1 MVFLNWVTK
10 MALNSGLNN
19 DRWIRSCFG
28 VKNPKLSAQDR
39 RARTE
44 SGVRFKFEDTTFG
57 GSKAINSPAAFTEF
71 ADLPVKGITTRNAY
85 TYGNPL
91 WQDIMA
97 AQDEASGAELDQTS
111 SNGMGRTY
119 SEVYSDTGEY
129 VTLRFGLPK
138 QNALLSFFTSF
149 YDSDAAALARTGET
163 PSIFLKATAAVGS
176 VIGMALSPAFL
187 LVKTVSFLVGRPVSK
202 FYYLDP
208 KMHLYWMAANLI
220 LNSIMVNAKVIPRL
234 SGYNQSDENI
244 ADQWNQV
251 KSYHEQMPDIFRKNG
266 GIDLFGVANRY
277 NRLAMVF
284 HERVSSIAIEATS
297 QGAFVD
303 AIRNFYT
310 NSLNGAIT
318 GHTAPEA
325 TAYIMRYIEAAE
337 QGLDNISGEDI
348 EKRVLMFTSPEA
360 VAEAEGAAVE
370 EELSAEESNARYNN
384 SLARWSFSSMVA
396 DHIKSAFN
404 EGAEFIT
411 WRVENTGATQE
422 SFSNSTGEAAIG
434 SGFNAMSG
442 SARELRFNAG
452 NFQTGLGPLDS
463 IGSAIGSVIGA
474 AASAVKLEGLKS
486 LLGNAFVD
494 IPDIVTGS
502 SSNMPSMSYTMELRP
517 WSNDPI
523 TRVIELHAPIAMALA
538 MVLPISTG
546 KHSYNQPLIC
556 EAYSRSRVVCKLG
569 CVTQMSISRGTSNLA
584 RNAEGDPLGVTINWT
599 LTDLSKVVHM
609 PVNTDMSA
617 WSKFAQFTG
626 RAIDSGIQGISGGN
640 SRYFQAGAAA
650 ITDSRIYDDTNK
662 YTDYMAVLGGLSLQ
676 EQIYTGQRLKINMLT
691 SMTNFDTWISASHH
705 INRLGS
711 DTFFG
716 RAFSLLARGTAAT
729 N

>member
-1 MVFLNWVTK
+1 
-10 MALNSGLNN
+10 MATNQLLNN
-19 DRWIRSCFG
+19 DQWIRSCFG
-28 VKNPKLSAQDR
+28 VRNPSRTTNDR

-71 ADLPVKGITTRNAY
+71 ADLPVKGITVRGAY
-85 TYGNPL
+85 TYGNPM
-91 WQDIMA
+91 WQDVMA
-97 AQDEASGAELDQTS
+97 KMDENAPEELDQTA

-149 YDSDAAALARTGET
+149 YDSSAASLARTGET
-163 PSIFLKATAAVGS
+163 PSIFLKITGAVGS

-187 LVKTVSFLVGRPVSK
+187 LVKTVSFLVNKPVSK

-220 LNSIMVNAKVIPRL
+220 LNSIMVNAGIIPRL
-234 SGYNQSDENI
+234 SGRDQSDE
-244 ADQWNQV
+244 DLEGQWNQV
-251 KSYHEQMPDIFRKNG
+251 KSYHEMMPDIFRANG

-284 HERVSSIAIEATS
+284 HEAVSNIAIEATS

-303 AIRNFYT
+303 SVRKFYT
-310 NSLNGAIT
+310 NSLNGSIT
-318 GHTAPEA
+318 GATTPEA
-325 TAYIMRYIEAAE
+325 TAYILRYIEATE
-337 QGLDNISGEDI
+337 GGLESVTADQLNEEVVTQMLEAKVSMFETPGE
-348 EKRVLMFTSPEA
+348 E
-360 VAEAEGAAVE
+360 EGAGSEEPAVTE
-370 EELSAEESNARYNN
+370 ADGAARYNN
-384 SLARWSFSSMVA
+384 RLARWSFSSLVV
-396 DHIKSAFN
+396 DHLKAAFN

-442 SARELRFNAG
+442 SAKELRFNAG
-452 NFQTGLGPLDS
+452 NFQTGVGFVDS
-463 IGSAIGSVIGA
+463 IGSAINSVIGTA
-474 AASAVKLEGLKS
+474 ADAVKLEGLKA

-502 SSNMPSMSYTMELRP
+502 SSSMPSMSYTMELRP

-523 TRVIELHAPIAMALA
+523 TRVMELHAPIAMALA

-546 KHSYNQPLIC
+546 KHSYNLPLIC
-556 EAYSRSRVVCKLG
+556 EAYSRSRIVNKLA
-569 CVTQMSISRGTSNLA
+569 CVTSMSISRGTSNLA
-584 RNAEGDPLGVTINWT
+584 RNADGDPLGVTINWT
-599 LTDLSKVVHM
+599 LTDLSKIVHM

-617 WSKFAQFTG
+617 WSKFGQFVG
-626 RAIDSGIQGISGGN
+626 RAIDGGIQGVTGGN
-640 SRYFQAGAAA
+640 SRYFQAGAAM
-650 ITDSRIYDDTNK
+650 ITDSSIYDDTNK
-662 YTDYMAVLGGLSLQ
+662 YTDYMAVLGGLTLQ
-676 EQIYTGQRLKINMLT
+676 EQIYVGQRLKINTLR

-705 INRLGS
+705 INRIGS